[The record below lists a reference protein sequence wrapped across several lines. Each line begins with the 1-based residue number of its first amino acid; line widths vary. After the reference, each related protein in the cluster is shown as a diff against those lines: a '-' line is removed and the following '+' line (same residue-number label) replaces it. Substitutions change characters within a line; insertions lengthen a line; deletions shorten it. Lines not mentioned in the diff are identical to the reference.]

1 MFFITVCQIMKIR
14 GFKLK
19 ISFLYVKGLVTV
31 LKIITVHPLFKSLN
45 LHWETKNSM

>member
-1 MFFITVCQIMKIR
+1 MFFIAVCQMMKIS

-19 ISFLYVKGLVTV
+19 KSILYFKGLVMA

-45 LHWETKNSM
+45 LQLKTINST